1 MSVSEIKTLVGLT
14 QVLAKSTA
22 ISALEMTSS
31 AKTSH
36 IGSCLSVVDILSA
49 CLIIKSR
56 IEPKSKVLLS
66 KGHAAAALYACLH
79 HLGEL
84 GSEALENFCSDGSS
98 LYGHVN
104 HFAADWIPLSTGS
117 LGHGLPFSVGIASGK
132 QMKKEEGNVYVII
145 SDGECNEG
153 TTWESALIANKLRL
167 DNLKVI
173 IDRNQIQSLG
183 RTEEVLPLEPL
194 KDKWEAFGWT
204 AHVIDG
210 HDTEQILLRIL
221 EPAAGPVCVIADT
234 VKGHGVQFM
243 EGKLAWHYKS
253 LSENELV
260 EAKKQIESKYAK

>member
-1 MSVSEIKTLVGLT
+1 MSASEIKNLVGLA
-14 QVLAKSTA
+14 QALAKSTS

-49 CLIIKSR
+49 CLIIKSHL
-56 IEPKSKVLLS
+56 EPKSKVLLS

-84 GSEALENFCSDGSS
+84 SGQSLENFCSDGSS

-117 LGHGLPFSVGIASGK
+117 LGHGLPFSAGIAIGK
-132 QMKKEEGNVYVII
+132 KLKEEEGNVYVII

-153 TTWESALIANKLRL
+153 TTWESALIGNKLTL
-167 DNLKVI
+167 TNLRVI

-183 RTEEVLPLEPL
+183 RTEEILPLEPL

-204 AHVIDG
+204 THVIDG
-210 HDTEQILLRIL
+210 HDTEKILLKIL
-221 EPAAGPVCVIADT
+221 EPSTGPVCIIADT

-243 EGKLAWHYKS
+243 EDKLAWHYKS
-253 LSENELV
+253 LNESELV

>member
-1 MSVSEIKTLVGLT
+1 MSATEIKTLVGLT
-14 QVLAKSTA
+14 QALAKSTA

-49 CLIIKSR
+49 CLMIKSR
-56 IEPKSKVLLS
+56 IEPKSTVLLS
-66 KGHAAAALYACLH
+66 KGHAAAALYASLH

-84 GSEALENFCSDGSS
+84 GGEGLENFCSDGSS

-104 HFAADWIPLSTGS
+104 HFAANWIPLSTGS
-117 LGHGLPFSVGIASGK
+117 LGHGLPFSVGIAIGK
-132 QMKKEEGNVYVII
+132 QIKEEEGNVYVII

-153 TTWESALIANKLRL
+153 TTWESALIGNKFKLTNLR
-167 DNLKVI
+167 VI
-173 IDRNQIQSLG
+173 IDRNKIQSLG
-183 RTEEVLPLEPL
+183 RTEEILPLEPL
-194 KDKWEAFGWT
+194 KEKWEAFGWT
-204 AHVIDG
+204 THVIDG

-221 EPAAGPVCVIADT
+221 EPSTGPVCIIADT

-243 EGKLAWHYKS
+243 EDKLAWHYKS
-253 LSENELV
+253 LNENELI

>member
-1 MSVSEIKTLVGLT
+1 MSANGINTLID
-14 QVLAKSTA
+14 QSRSLAKSTA
-22 ISALEMTSS
+22 ISVLEMTSS

-36 IGSCLSVVDILSA
+36 VGSCLSAVDILSA
-49 CLIIKSR
+49 CLTIKSR

-84 GSEALENFCSDGSS
+84 GGQGLESFCSDGSS

-117 LGHGLPFSVGIASGK
+117 LGHGFPFSVGIAIGK
-132 QMKKEEGNVYVII
+132 QMKAEEGNVYVII

-153 TTWESALIANKLRL
+153 TTWESALIGNKFCLT
-167 DNLKVI
+167 NLKVI

-183 RTEEVLPLEPL
+183 RTEEILPLEPL
-194 KDKWEAFGWT
+194 KQKWEAFGWT
-204 AHVIDG
+204 THVIDG
-210 HDTEQILLRIL
+210 HDTQQILLRVL
-221 EPAAGPVCVIADT
+221 EPSTGPVCIIANT

-243 EGKLAWHYKS
+243 EDKLAWHYKA
-253 LSENELV
+253 LNENELV

>member
-1 MSVSEIKTLVGLT
+1 MSASEIKNLVGLT
-14 QVLAKSTA
+14 QSLAKSTA

-56 IEPKSKVLLS
+56 LEPKSKVLLS

-84 GSEALENFCSDGSS
+84 SGQSLENFCSDGSS

-104 HFAADWIPLSTGS
+104 HFATDWIPLSTGS
-117 LGHGLPFSVGIASGK
+117 LGHGFPFAAGIAIGK
-132 QMKKEEGNVYVII
+132 KLKEEEGNVYVVI

-153 TTWESALIANKLRL
+153 TTWESALIGNKFNLTNLR
-167 DNLKVI
+167 VI

-183 RTEEVLPLEPL
+183 RTEEILPLEPI

-204 AHVIDG
+204 TYVIDG

-221 EPAAGPVCVIADT
+221 EPSNRPVCVIADT

-243 EGKLAWHYKS
+243 EDKLAWHYKS
-253 LSENELV
+253 LDENELV

>member
-1 MSVSEIKTLVGLT
+1 MKTLVHLT
-14 QVLAKSTA
+14 RSLAKSTA

-36 IGSCLSVVDILSA
+36 IGSCLSAVDILAA
-49 CLIIKSR
+49 CLMIKFR

-66 KGHAAAALYACLH
+66 KGHAAAALYASLH

-84 GSEALENFCSDGSS
+84 GSQELENFCQDGSS

-104 HFAADWIPLSTGS
+104 HFAANWIPLSTGS
-117 LGHGLPFSVGIASGK
+117 LGHGLPFSVGIAIGK
-132 QMKKEEGNVYVII
+132 QMKTEEGNVYVIM

-153 TTWESALIANKLRL
+153 TTWESALIGNKFSLT
-167 DNLKVI
+167 NLKVI

-183 RTEEVLPLEPL
+183 RTEEILPLEPL
-194 KDKWEAFGWT
+194 KEKWESFGWT
-204 AHVIDG
+204 THVIDG

-221 EPAAGPVCVIADT
+221 EPSTNPVCIIANT
-234 VKGHGVQFM
+234 VKGHGVRFM
-243 EGKLAWHYKS
+243 EDTLEWHYKALNES
-253 LSENELV
+253 ELV

>member
-1 MSVSEIKTLVGLT
+1 MSVAEIKTLVGLT
-14 QVLAKSTA
+14 QALAKSSA

-49 CLIIKSR
+49 CLMIKSH
-56 IEPKSKVLLS
+56 IEPQAKILLS
-66 KGHAAAALYACLH
+66 KGHAAAALYASLH

-84 GSEALENFCSDGSS
+84 GGQSLENFCADGSS

-104 HFAADWIPLSTGS
+104 HFAASWIPLSTGS
-117 LGHGLPFSVGIASGK
+117 LGHGLPFSIGIAIGK

-153 TTWESALIANKLRL
+153 TTWESALLGNKLHL
-167 DNLKVI
+167 TNLRVI

-194 KDKWEAFGWT
+194 KEKWEAFGWT
-204 AHVIDG
+204 THVIDG

-221 EPAAGPVCVIADT
+221 EPSTGPVCVIADT

-243 EGKLAWHYKS
+243 EDKLAWHYKS
-253 LSENELV
+253 LNENELV
-260 EAKKQIESKYAK
+260 EAKKQIESKYTK

>member
-1 MSVSEIKTLVGLT
+1 MSATEIKTLVGLT
-14 QVLAKSTA
+14 RALAKSTA
-22 ISALEMTSS
+22 ISALDMTSS
-31 AKTSH
+31 AQTSH

-49 CLIIKSR
+49 CLMIKSR
-56 IEPKSKVLLS
+56 IEPQAKVLLS
-66 KGHAAAALYACLH
+66 KGHAAAALYASLY

-84 GSEALENFCSDGSS
+84 EDQGLENFCADGSS

-117 LGHGLPFSVGIASGK
+117 LGHGFPFSVGIAIGK

-153 TTWESALIANKLRL
+153 TTWESALLGNKLL
-167 DNLKVI
+167 LTNLKVI

-194 KDKWEAFGWT
+194 KEKWEAFGWIT
-204 AHVIDG
+204 HVIDG
-210 HDTEQILLRIL
+210 HDTEQILMRML
-221 EPAAGPVCVIADT
+221 ESSTGPVCIIADT

-243 EGKLAWHYKS
+243 EDKLAWHYKS
-253 LSENELV
+253 LNENELV
-260 EAKKQIESKYAK
+260 EAKKQIDSKYAT